1 MNHIGFEFAGE
12 VLNDEGIMG
21 TLVDADAAPDAQ
33 AFGNVGFASLL
44 IHDDAFLPVSN
55 RWAEDLTFVIALL
68 GLTVVF
74 LQNRNTHPVTQP
86 ILSSVLF
93 CFTCH
98 SPGVN
103 RERQPMFCASNESLE
118 VLVSTDE
125 ADGARG
131 GELHAGLAQS
141 ITGREVVL
149 RVDLERN
156 DTLATLHSSRRT
168 DVLSECTAH
177 ALRHTVSTGTGGL
190 LVLSKHMVGEGV
202 DAQRIA
208 LGAGFLTDGGI

>member
-1 MNHIGFEFAGE
+1 MNHICFEFAGE

-21 TLVDADAAPDAQ
+21 ALVDADTASDAQ

-55 RWAEDLTFVIALL
+55 RWAEDLAFVIALL
-68 GLTVVF
+68 GLTVV
-74 LQNRNTHPVTQP
+74 LLKNRNTHPVTQP

-93 CFTCH
+93 CFTCRF
-98 SPGVN
+98 PGVN

-131 GELHAGLAQS
+131 GELHAGLAQC

-149 RVDLERN
+149 RIDLEGN
-156 DTLATLHSSRRT
+156 DTLATLHTGRRT

-177 ALRHTVSTGTGGL
+177 ALRHTVSTSARGL
-190 LVLSKHMVGEGV
+190 LVLSEHMVREGV
-202 DAQRIA
+202 DAQGIA
-208 LGAGFLTDGGI
+208 LGTGFLTDGGI